1 MQQLSIFE
9 TAEHN
14 RYVKTLFAKRAE
26 LTQMAD
32 EAKARDDVRAF
43 REYSARRLA
52 FQQAAHFFGFLARL
66 AQTVHRRAQLCLCLG

>member
-52 FQQAAHFFGFLARL
+52 IQEQINKAVPRSKGRGL
-66 AQTVHRRAQLCLCLG
+66 